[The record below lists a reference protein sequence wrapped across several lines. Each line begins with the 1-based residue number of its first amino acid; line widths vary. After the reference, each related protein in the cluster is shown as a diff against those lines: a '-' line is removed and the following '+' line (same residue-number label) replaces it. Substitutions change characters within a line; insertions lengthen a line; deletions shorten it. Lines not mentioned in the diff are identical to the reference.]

1 MTRSDHRA
9 SSGISSHA
17 SNYRTPSRASGSIR
31 CTFGALLLLL
41 GLLLLGRCLLLGR
54 RLLLRLCL
62 LLSRCLLLGRRL
74 LLRLCL
80 LLGRLRR
87 WCLR

>member
-9 SSGISSHA
+9 RSGIPSHA
-17 SNYRTPSRASGSIR
+17 SDYGTPCRTLGSIR
-31 CTFGALLLLL
+31 CTFGALLLL
-41 GLLLLGRCLLLGR
+41 GLL
-54 RLLLRLCL
+54 
-62 LLSRCLLLGRRL
+62 LLLGRRL

-80 LLGRLRR
+80 LLGWRCRR

>member
-9 SSGISSHA
+9 
-17 SNYRTPSRASGSIR
+17 RTSVPHRASDYGTPCRASSSIR
-31 CTFGALLLLL
+31 CTFGALLLL
-41 GLLLLGRCLLLGR
+41 GLLLLGRCLLL
-54 RLLLRLCL
+54 
-62 LLSRCLLLGRRL
+62 SRRL

>member
-1 MTRSDHRA
+1 MTCSDHRA
-9 SSGISSHA
+9 RSGISSHA
-17 SNYRTPSRASGSIR
+17 SNYRTPCRASGSIR
-31 CTFGALLLLL
+31 CTFGALLLL
-41 GLLLLGRCLLLGR
+41 GLLLLGRCLLL
-54 RLLLRLCL
+54 
-62 LLSRCLLLGRRL
+62 SRRL